1 MPDTSRMNR
10 LAAFAL
16 SCASLAAVAAPSDGP
31 LKDITHVRVG
41 NYGAPSTNVSSKE
54 ELGPLLTELSEMRS
68 KQWKQVDTR
77 LTCYSTLTVMNGPKT
92 VAIFR
97 VGPETLVERPVGKT
111 DLAYSLSITG
121 DDLPVVRKHLAEAA
135 PAICR

>member
-1 MPDTSRMNR
+1 MKKT
-10 LAAFAL
+10 LAA
-16 SCASLAAVAAPSDGP
+16 ASMAVSLGAFAAPSDGP

-41 NYGAPSTNVSSKE
+41 NYGAPSTSVTGKE
-54 ELGPLLTELSEMRS
+54 ELGPLLAELSDMRS

-77 LTCYSTLTVMNGPKT
+77 LTCYSTLTLMNGPKT

-97 VGPETLVERPVGKT
+97 VGPDTLVERPVGKN
-111 DLAYSLSITG
+111 DLAYSIPIAG
-121 DDLPVVRKHLAEAA
+121 DDLPVVRKYLAEAA